1 MRAVKE
7 FLKKTIEILTLGKYE
22 LKNKKY
28 LESLK
33 SSIAS
38 LELEKLKNQE
48 QLKKLIDSVASFEK
62 KEQSLISKERKL
74 ETILKC
80 KEGEID
86 DLKKK
91 INRLRLPAP
100 SSRFVF
106 SLP

>member
-48 QLKKLIDSVASFEK
+48 QLKK
-62 KEQSLISKERKL
+62 
-74 ETILKC
+74 T
-80 KEGEID
+80 
-86 DLKKK
+86 
-91 INRLRLPAP
+91 N
-100 SSRFVF
+100 
-106 SLP
+106 